1 MSHDTNDKIRA
12 NDYNENSIDILEG
25 LEAVR
30 KRPGMYIGTTT
41 SRGLHH
47 CVWEILD
54 NANDEHL
61 AGFCS
66 EINISILK
74 NGSVSV
80 EDNGRGVPVGVHPKK
95 GFTTERVIYTILHAG
110 GKFGGNGYK
119 VAGGLHGVGGS
130 VVNALSEYFEV
141 EVYRDGK
148 IYFDRYENGGHPV
161 IELTPKGELKSIGET
176 DKRGTKV
183 TWKPDGTIFETV
195 EFKSDVI
202 KKKLKETSYLNKGL
216 KINFYDE
223 RTGEREI
230 FHEEK
235 GIVGFVNEINE
246 DVETFTEPVYLSG
259 SSNDIEVEVAFQ
271 YTKEFNEQIISYC
284 NNIST
289 VDGGT
294 HVTGLKTAITR
305 VINSYAK
312 ELGMIKEKDGTFD
325 GRDVRNG
332 LVAVVS
338 IKHTNPQYEGQT
350 KTKLGNS
357 DAKSAVDDVFSK
369 EAQKFFDRNV
379 ETLRTII
386 ENAQKALS
394 IRKAEDKAKEVVLSK
409 EVQRKNNGK
418 IAYALLK
425 DPEILEIII
434 VEGDSAGGSAK
445 QGRDRRFQAVLPLKG
460 KVTNV
465 EKKVSAG
472 SKGKPVN
479 MALSVDKVLSDDEIA
494 TFVTALGCGIGN
506 DFDISKIKYARII
519 ILTDADVDGS
529 HIRTLLL
536 TLIYRYMPQLL
547 IEERVFKGVPPLYKI
562 VYETNKGKKKVEGV
576 KYAYSD
582 NQLNKIKKELGSKIK
597 SIQRYKGLGEMDPA
611 QLWETTLNPETR
623 VLAKISIE
631 DAIEADKITKLLM
644 GDKVEP
650 RRDFIMSE
658 APNANVDA

>member
-1 MSHDTNDKIRA
+1 MTHDKENKI

-54 NANDEHL
+54 NSNDEHL
-61 AGFCS
+61 AGFCK

-80 EDNGRGVPVGVHPKK
+80 EDDGRGVPVGVHPKK

-141 EVYRDGK
+141 EIYRDGN

-161 IELTPKGELKSIGET
+161 VALTPKGELKSIGKTEKT
-176 DKRGTKV
+176 GTKV

-195 EFKSDVI
+195 EFKAEVI
-202 KKKLKETSYLNKGL
+202 KKKLKETSYLNRGL

-223 RTGEREI
+223 RTGEREV
-230 FHEEK
+230 FHEEQ
-235 GIVGFVNEINE
+235 GIVGFINEINE
-246 DVETFTEPVYLSG
+246 DVETITEPIYLSG

-294 HVTGLKTAITR
+294 HVTGIKTSITR

-332 LVAVVS
+332 LVAIVS

-369 EAQKFFDRNV
+369 EVQKFFDRNV

-386 ENAQKALS
+386 DNALKSFS
-394 IRKAEDKAKEVVLSK
+394 IRKAEDKAKDMVLSK
-409 EVQRKNNGK
+409 EAQRKNNGK

-465 EKKVSAG
+465 EKKVLSG
-472 SKGKPVN
+472 NKGKAVN
-479 MALSVDKVLSDDEIA
+479 VALSVDKVLSDDEIA
-494 TFVTALGCGIGN
+494 TFVTALGCGLGN
-506 DFDISKIKYARII
+506 DFDMSKIKYARII

-547 IEERVFKGVPPLYKI
+547 IEGRVFKGIPPLYKI
-562 VYETNKGKKKVEGV
+562 VYETNKGKKKVEEV

-597 SIQRYKGLGEMDPA
+597 SIQRYKGLGEMDPH

-623 VLAKISIE
+623 VLAQIPIE

-650 RRDFIMSE
+650 RRDFIMAE

>member
-1 MSHDTNDKIRA
+1 MTNNISKI

-66 EINISILK
+66 EIHIKIFN
-74 NGSVSV
+74 NGSISV

-119 VAGGLHGVGGS
+119 VSGGLHGVGGS

-141 EVYRDGK
+141 EVYRDGN

-161 IELTPKGELKSIGET
+161 IELTKKGELKSIGET
-176 DKRGTKV
+176 DKRGTKI

-195 EFKSDVI
+195 EFKADII
-202 KKKLKETSYLNKGL
+202 KKKLKEISYLNKGL

-223 RTGEREI
+223 RTGESET
-230 FHEEK
+230 FHEEN
-235 GIVGFVNEINE
+235 GIVGFINEINE
-246 DVETFTEPVYLSG
+246 DVEVLTDPIYISG
-259 SSNDIEVEVAFQ
+259 SSNDIEVEVALQ

-289 VDGGT
+289 IEGGT
-294 HVTGLKTAITR
+294 HVTGFKTSITR
-305 VINSYAK
+305 VINNYAK
-312 ELGMIKEKDGTFD
+312 ELGILKEKDVNFD
-325 GRDVRNG
+325 GKDVRNG
-332 LVAVVS
+332 LVAVIS

-369 EAQKFFDRNV
+369 ESQKFFDRNV
-379 ETLRTII
+379 EILRNII
-386 ENAQKALS
+386 ENAQKSFS
-394 IRKAEDKAKEVVLSK
+394 IRKTADKAKELVLSK
-409 EVQRKNNGK
+409 EIQRKNNGK
-418 IAYALLK
+418 IAYALYK
-425 DPEILEIII
+425 DAEILEIII

-472 SKGKPVN
+472 SKGKAVN
-479 MALSVDKVLSDDEIA
+479 MSASVDKILSDEEIA
-494 TFVTALGCGIGN
+494 TFITVLGCGVGD
-506 DFDISKIKYARII
+506 DFDMSKIKYARII

-536 TLIYRYMPQLL
+536 TLIYRYMLQLL
-547 IEERVFKGVPPLYKI
+547 IEEKVFKGVPPLYKI
-562 VYETNKGKKKVEGV
+562 VYEESKGKKKVEKV

-582 NQLNKIKKELGSKIK
+582 NQLNSIKKELGNNIK
-597 SIQRYKGLGEMDPA
+597 SIQRYKGLGEMNPE

-623 VLAKISIE
+623 VLAKITIE
-631 DAIEADKITKLLM
+631 DAIEADRTTKLLM

-650 RRDFIMSE
+650 RRDFIMSG
-658 APNANVDA
+658 ASSANIDV

>member
-1 MSHDTNDKIRA
+1 MNKDIDIDKI
-12 NDYNENSIDILEG
+12 NEYNENSIDILEG

-61 AGFCS
+61 AGFCK
-66 EINISILK
+66 EINISIWK

-80 EDNGRGVPVGVHPKK
+80 EDDGRGVPVNVHPKK

-141 EVYRDGK
+141 EIYRNGN
-148 IYFDRYENGGHPV
+148 IYLDRYKNGGHPV
-161 IELTPKGELKSIGET
+161 VELTSRGELKSIGKT
-176 DKRGTKV
+176 DKTGTKI
-183 TWKPDGTIFETV
+183 TWKPDSTIFETV

-202 KKKLKETSYLNKGL
+202 KKKLKESSYLNRGL

-223 RTGEREI
+223 RTGEKVE
-230 FHEEK
+230 FHEER
-235 GIVGFVNEINE
+235 GIVGFINEINE
-246 DVETFTEPVYLSG
+246 DVDTFTEPIYLSG

-294 HVTGLKTAITR
+294 HVTGIKTAITR
-305 VINSYAK
+305 VVNNYAK
-312 ELGMIKEKDGTFD
+312 ELGAIKEKDGTFD

-332 LVAVVS
+332 LVAIVS

-379 ETLRTII
+379 ETLRSII
-386 ENAQKALS
+386 DNAQKS
-394 IRKAEDKAKEVVLSK
+394 VNMRKAEDKAKEVMLSK
-409 EVQRKNNGK
+409 ESQRKNNGK
-418 IAYALLK
+418 IAYALWK
-425 DPEILEIII
+425 DADIIEIIV

-465 EKKVSAG
+465 EKKVLSG
-472 SKGKPVN
+472 NKGKPLNV
-479 MALSVDKVLSDDEIA
+479 ALSVDKVLSDDEIA
-494 TFVTALGCGIGN
+494 TFVTALGCSLGN
-506 DFDISKIKYARII
+506 DFDMSKLKYARII

-536 TLIYRYMPQLL
+536 TFIYRYMPQLL
-547 IEERVFKGVPPLYKI
+547 IEGKVFKGIPPLYKI
-562 VYETNKGKKKVEGV
+562 IYEVNKGKKKVEAV

-582 NQLNKIKKELGSKIK
+582 NELNKIKKELGTKIK

-623 VLAKISIE
+623 VLAKIPIE

-650 RRDFIMSE
+650 RRDFIMLE